1 MTRKGFLI
9 EEQGMSYLA
18 DTDPDIVL
26 GPLRAAACTYR
37 ITFGARAGQKVL
49 SLQTLP
55 TEPPLT
61 PVGCVNAHGFSLH
74 AEVCCAAH
82 QRKKLEQLCR
92 YITRPAIANERL
104 TRNRAGDVVLQL
116 KSPYHDGTTHIV
128 MSPLELMQR
137 LAALVPRP
145 RLHLIRFHG
154 VLAPHAKL
162 RPEIIPSS
170 GHQAGHIPGPG
181 IPSVPVNT
189 NTPSADHA
197 EASPAVAPVRL
208 SWARLLKRVFEIDI
222 EQCPQCGGTLKLI
235 AGIVDPPVIAKILTH
250 LGLSARAPPRSPA
263 RPFDRFQMAF

>member
-1 MTRKGFLI
+1 
-9 EEQGMSYLA
+9 
-18 DTDPDIVL
+18 
-26 GPLRAAACTYR
+26 
-37 ITFGARAGQKVL
+37 
-49 SLQTLP
+49 
-55 TEPPLT
+55 
-61 PVGCVNAHGFSLH
+61 
-74 AEVCCAAH
+74 
-82 QRKKLEQLCR
+82 
-92 YITRPAIANERL
+92 
-104 TRNRAGDVVLQL
+104 
-116 KSPYHDGTTHIV
+116 

-170 GHQAGHIPGPG
+170 GHQAGHIPVPGIPGPG

-197 EASPAVAPVRL
+197 EAPPAVAPVRL

-235 AGIVDPPVIAKILTH
+235 AAIEDPPVIAKILTH